1 MTALIRIRGMAVD
14 AYGATIGC
22 WFNYK
27 GVITCADREKKGETW
42 IKRLNTKH

>member
-14 AYGATIGC
+14 AYGAAIGC

-27 GVITCADREKKGETW
+27 GVITCADREKRQNLDKKVEY
-42 IKRLNTKH
+42 